1 MNEQI
6 LRSLYGLKY
15 NPFQPNIPVE
25 DLWHPPGIDRFFF
38 RVENL
43 VMDGGFGMVSGEN
56 GLGKSKVLLLLE
68 NRLKRIGELDIAEM
82 SRPQS
87 SLADFYRELGDLF
100 GVPLSPSN
108 RYGGFKAL
116 RERWTAHVHNTLF
129 RPVLLIDEAQE
140 AAADCLNEL
149 RLLGSARFDSE
160 RLMTTILC
168 GDSRLPER
176 FRNRNLIPLGTRI
189 RVRKI
194 LEPLER
200 DDLLHFL
207 DHALDMAGAPHLVT
221 TELKEVLAD
230 HANGNLRV
238 LTSMAADLLETA
250 VRRELSQLDE
260 KLFLEVFSHQPRRR
274 KTAAKKSR

>member
-6 LRSLYGLKY
+6 LRSQYGLKY
-15 NPFQPNIPVE
+15 NPFLPGIPVE
-25 DLWHPPGIDRFFF
+25 DLWHPPGLDSFFF

-43 VMDGGFGMVSGEN
+43 VMDGGFALVSGEN

-68 NRLKRIGELDIAEM
+68 HRLKRIGELDIAEM

-87 SLADFYRELGDLF
+87 SLGDFYRELGDLF
-100 GVPLSPSN
+100 GVPLSPAN

-116 RERWTAHVHNTLF
+116 RERWNAHIQSTLF

-140 AAADCLNEL
+140 VATDCLNEL
-149 RLLGSARFDSE
+149 RLLGSARFDSQ
-160 RLMTTILC
+160 RLMTTVLC
-168 GDSRLPER
+168 GDSRLPDR
-176 FRNRNLIPLGTRI
+176 FRDRNLIPLGTRI
-189 RVRKI
+189 RVRKM

-200 DDLLHFL
+200 DDLIDFL
-207 DHALDMAGAPHLVT
+207 DHILDKAGAPHLVT

-230 HANGNLRV
+230 HANGNLRL
-238 LTSMAADLLETA
+238 LTAMAADLLETA

-260 KLFLEVFSHQPRRR
+260 KLFLEVFAHHPRRR

>member
-1 MNEQI
+1 MNEQV

-15 NPFQPNIPVE
+15 NPFLPGIPVE
-25 DLWHPPGIDRFFF
+25 DLWHPPGIDSFFF

-43 VMDGGFGMVSGEN
+43 VMDGGFALVSGEN
-56 GLGKSKVLLLLE
+56 GLGKSSVLRLLE
-68 NRLKRIGELDIAEM
+68 HRLRRIGELDVAEM

-87 SLADFYRELGDLF
+87 SLSDFYRELGDLF
-100 GVPLSPSN
+100 GVPLSPAN

-116 RERWTAHVHNTLF
+116 RERWNAHIQSTLF

-140 AAADCLNEL
+140 AATDCLNEL

-160 RLMTTILC
+160 RLMTTVLC
-168 GDSRLPER
+168 GDGRLPDR
-176 FRNRNLIPLGTRI
+176 FRDRNLIPLGTRI
-189 RVRKI
+189 RVRKM

-200 DDLLHFL
+200 DDLISFL
-207 DHALDMAGAPHLVT
+207 DHILDKAGGPHLVT

-230 HANGNLRV
+230 HANGNLRL
-238 LTSMAADLLETA
+238 LTAMAADLLETA
-250 VRRELSQLDE
+250 VRRELPRLDE
-260 KLFLEVFSHQPRRR
+260 KLFLEVFAHHPRRR